1 MVNTAYGQLT
11 GTHQPS
17 VLNKVQSTSLYN
29 EISSTG
35 AVNLKGRI
43 SFPKLVQMINNRGP
57 ISKVQKEARVLRKRK
72 AAEISEEEVQEAA
85 VAPAVPKKAPSK
97 AAKAIIAKR
106 SKAKVAR
113 GEVLNRPKRK
123 GTNKTAKA
131 GPSNTK

>member
-1 MVNTAYGQLT
+1 
-11 GTHQPS
+11 
-17 VLNKVQSTSLYN
+17 
-29 EISSTG
+29 
-35 AVNLKGRI
+35 
-43 SFPKLVQMINNRGP
+43 MINNRGP

-113 GEVLNRPKRK
+113 REVLNRPKKK